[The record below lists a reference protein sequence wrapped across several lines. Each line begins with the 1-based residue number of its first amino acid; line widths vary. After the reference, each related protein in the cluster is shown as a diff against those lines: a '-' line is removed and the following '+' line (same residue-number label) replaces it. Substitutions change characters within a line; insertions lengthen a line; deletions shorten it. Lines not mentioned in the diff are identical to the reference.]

1 MNYRVTPFAGKI
13 CNPALPLVYG
23 ESISYYET
31 LCQMAD
37 KLNEVIVWL
46 DGYEDE
52 LKAYVDAKYLELLN
66 QVTKDINDFKAL
78 VNSQITQMQGEIDA
92 IQDNVDQQLSDM
104 HDYVNGQVADL
115 TNFVNTQIK
124 NLENRV
130 DDKLADNERWVRL
143 QISMLDNKLQLQISE
158 LKITIASNL
167 LLAQSYTD
175 VQIAKLIKKIPM
187 FQNVI
192 VVCPVDGRTEPLQDA
207 LNHMYQLF
215 RNCAFTALEYDKLG
229 LTAQQWEDLGY
240 TAKEFD
246 DNGLCDMQPE
256 DPAHFAFNGVTG
268 LNTSIRDNI
277 YQLYQLHRVDGLTAQ
292 AYDVLDMSAETF
304 DTNVTTAYNYDWT
317 GIAA

>member
-1 MNYRVTPFAGKI
+1 MDYRVAPFRGKI

-23 ESISYYET
+23 ESVSYYET
-31 LCQMAD
+31 LCELVE
-37 KLNEVIVWL
+37 KLNEVITWL

-52 LKAYVDAKYLELLN
+52 LKAYVDQRYAELLAEVTKEINAFKDQVTSQLDQMQAQLDGIEEDVKQQIESLTEYVNN
-66 QVTKDINDFKAL
+66 QVK
-78 VNSQITQMQGEIDA
+78 
-92 IQDNVDQQLSDM
+92 
-104 HDYVNGQVADL
+104 DL
-115 TNFVNTQIK
+115 TDFVNAQIAA
-124 NLENRV
+124 LESRV

-143 QISMLDNKLQLQISE
+143 QIKMLDDKLQLQMSE
-158 LKITIASNL
+158 LRITIASNL

-175 VQIAKLIKKIPM
+175 VEIAKLIKKIPM

-192 VVCPVDGRTEPLQDA
+192 VVDPVDGKTEPLQEA

-215 RNCAFTALEYDKLG
+215 RNCAFTALEYDKLAI
-229 LTAQQWEDLGY
+229 TAQQWEDLGY

-256 DPAHFAFNGVTG
+256 NPAHFAFNGVTG
-268 LNTSIRDNI
+268 LNISVRDNI

-292 AYDVLDMSAETF
+292 AFDALDITAETF
-304 DTNVTTAYNYDWT
+304 DTNVTTAYNYDWA